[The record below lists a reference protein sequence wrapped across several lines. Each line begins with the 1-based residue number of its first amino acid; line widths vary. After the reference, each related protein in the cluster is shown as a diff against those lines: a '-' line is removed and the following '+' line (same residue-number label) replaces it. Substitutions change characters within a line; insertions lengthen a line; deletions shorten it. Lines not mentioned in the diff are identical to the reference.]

1 MRPTLPRSLVVP
13 AALACFAWAVSPS
26 PGAPPGGDAGRVGF
40 NRDVRPILSDKC
52 FACHG
57 PDQNKRK
64 AGLRLDQRD
73 SALAE
78 LRSGNRAVVPGR
90 PDQSELVARI
100 FSPEIQGRMPPARA
114 TKTLSS
120 QDKEALRRR

>member
-1 MRPTLPRSLVVP
+1 MRLTLPRSLIVP
-13 AALACFAWAVSPS
+13 ATLACFAWAVSLS
-26 PGAPPGGDAGRVGF
+26 PGAPPGADAGRVAF

-78 LRSGNRAVVPGR
+78 LPSGNRAVVPGR
-90 PDQSELVARI
+90 PDRSELVART
-100 FSPEIQGRMPPARA
+100 FSPEMRMPPANA
-114 TKTLSS
+114 TKTLSP
-120 QDKEALRRR
+120 RR